1 MKNRCVNLLAAG
13 FLFLIVSSCAST
25 SGSTTTGSNNDD
37 KTTKPTT
44 STESKAEAE
53 DLSKYRPK
61 FKLPPTPATPANAG
75 ANPFTPLPGSTPT
88 NHVNERVAVLL
99 DTMAIMN
106 KAVRYAKGYR
116 ILAYT
121 GTERKAAM
129 DVRNI
134 IVSRLPDVQVY
145 PQYKQPTWRVKV
157 GDFFN
162 RVEANQALL
171 RIRDITPNAMI
182 VEDQINVK

>member
-1 MKNRCVNLLAAG
+1 MKKRYTKFLYAA
-13 FLFLIVSSCAST
+13 FLFLTISACAST
-25 SGSTTTGSNNDD
+25 SGTTASTDNNTTA
-37 KTTKPTT
+37 TKDQPKN
-44 STESKAEAE
+44 EGE

-61 FKLPPTPATPANAG
+61 FTPPQATASAPAG
-75 ANPFTPLPGSTPT
+75 ENPFTPLPGTTPT

-121 GTERKAAM
+121 GTERKVAM

>member
-1 MKNRCVNLLAAG
+1 MKKSYTKLLLAA
-13 FLFLIVSSCAST
+13 FFFLILSACAST
-25 SGSTTTGSNNDD
+25 SGTTASSSNSDNN
-37 KTTKPTT
+37 KTNTAKD
-44 STESKAEAE
+44 EAKNEGE

-61 FKLPPTPATPANAG
+61 FTPPKATAPATTG
-75 ANPFTPLPGSTPT
+75 ENPFTPLPGTTPT
-88 NHVNERVAVLL
+88 NHVNERVTALL

-106 KAVRYAKGYR
+106 KSVRFAKGYR

-129 DVRNI
+129 DMRNT
-134 IVSRLPDVQVY
+134 IVSRLPDEQVY
-145 PQYKQPTWRVKV
+145 AQYKQPTWRVKV

-162 RVEANQALL
+162 RLEANQALL
-171 RIRDITPNAMI
+171 RIKDITPNAMI

>member
-1 MKNRCVNLLAAG
+1 MKKRYTKFLYAA
-13 FLFLIVSSCAST
+13 FLFLTISACAST
-25 SGSTTTGSNNDD
+25 SGTTASTDNNTTATHTRDQPKNEGEN
-37 KTTKPTT
+37 
-44 STESKAEAE
+44 
-53 DLSKYRPK
+53 LSKYRPK
-61 FKLPPTPATPANAG
+61 FTPPKATASAPAG
-75 ANPFTPLPGSTPT
+75 DNPFTPLPGATPT
-88 NHVNERVAVLL
+88 NHVNEQVAGLL

-106 KAVRYAKGYR
+106 RAVRFAKGYR

-129 DVRNI
+129 DIRNT

-162 RVEANQALL
+162 RLEANQALL
-171 RIRDITPNAMI
+171 RIKDITPNALI